1 MTNKEIAKEFQ
12 TLAKVMEYQGEN
24 TFKIRSYDK
33 AYNTLRKLDEDLT
46 NKSEKDLQEIEGI
59 GKAISLKIREVIDT
73 GKLPLLERYKTELPD
88 VVLQLLGVRGLGVK
102 KVKQLV
108 TELKIESV
116 GELLYAAQENRVAE
130 LKGFSQKTQETLKS
144 QLEFHQRSLGK
155 ARYAELRPL
164 VSALIEKLETTGATV
179 STTGTFRRQIPT
191 IEFLELVATNEA
203 KHMLADLGFNDVTGT
218 GSQFSGQFE
227 DFNVRIHLCSE
238 KDFGATLLKTTGS
251 AEFLEKH
258 RSLIT
263 AEGATEE
270 DLFAN
275 AGIDFVLPAQREL
288 SNKLYTPRSEILLP
302 THIRGVVHAHSTYSD
317 GATSVEVLA
326 KACKKAGYEYLTMT
340 DHSKVATYA
349 NGVSV
354 ERLREQCL
362 EIEELNKKLKDFHI
376 FKGTECDIMRDGSL
390 DYDNATLDML
400 DIVIASVHSVLRMS
414 KADATERLLT
424 AIANPYTMMLG
435 HPTGRILLSREGYPL
450 DMEVILDA
458 CAKHKVAIEVNASPY
473 RLDLDWTF
481 VRAAVDRGI
490 LISINPDAHS
500 LGDIANIEFGV
511 LAAQKA
517 GLRQSEC
524 LNACDTAGFMAWVDT
539 QKAKRQTA

>member
-33 AYNTLRKLDEDLT
+33 AYNTLRKLDEDLSSKT
-46 NKSEKDLQEIEGI
+46 VDQLQEIEGI

-73 GKLPLLERYKTELPD
+73 GKLPLLERYKADLPE
-88 VVLQLLGVRGLGVK
+88 VVLNLMSVRGLGVK

-108 TELKIESV
+108 TELEIQSV

-130 LKGFSQKTQETLKS
+130 LKGFSQKSQATLKN
-144 QLEFHQRSLGK
+144 QLEFYQRSLGQG
-155 ARYAELRPL
+155 RYADLRPL
-164 VSALIEKLETTGATV
+164 VDSILDQLKETGATV
-179 STTGTFRRQIPT
+179 SETGAFRRQMPT
-191 IEFLELVATNEA
+191 IKELSFVATSEATSKLNELEFKA
-203 KHMLADLGFNDVTGT
+203 VAGKQNQLHGKVDEFDVLVHICK
-218 GSQFSGQFE
+218 QQ
-227 DFNVRIHLCSE
+227 DF
-238 KDFGATLLKTTGS
+238 ATTLLNTTGS
-251 AEFLEKH
+251 AEFLANH
-258 RSLIT
+258 TSLT
-263 AEGATEE
+263 TTTGATEE
-270 DLFAN
+270 EVFAN
-275 AGIDFVLPAQREL
+275 AEIDFILPAQREGT
-288 SNKLYTPRSEILLP
+288 NTIFTPQSELLLP
-302 THIRGVVHAHSTYSD
+302 SQIRGVVHAHSTYSD

-362 EIEELNKKLKDFHI
+362 EIEALNQKLKDFHI

-414 KADATERLLT
+414 KEDATERLLT

-450 DMEVILDA
+450 NMELILDA
-458 CAKHKVAIEVNASPY
+458 CEKHNVAIEVNASPY

-481 VRAAVDRGI
+481 VQAAVDRGI

-517 GLRQSEC
+517 GLRQNEC
-524 LNACDTAGFMAWVDT
+524 LNTRDTAGFEAWINE
-539 QKAKRQTA
+539 QKAKRHAA

>member
-33 AYNTLRKLDEDLT
+33 AYNTLRKLDEDLSAK
-46 NKSEKDLQEIEGI
+46 NADELQEIEGI
-59 GKAISLKIREVIDT
+59 GKAISLKIRELVET
-73 GKLPLLERYKTELPD
+73 GKLPLLERYKAELPG
-88 VVLQLLGVRGLGVK
+88 VVLDLMGVRGLGVK

-108 TELKIESV
+108 TELNIESV

-130 LKGFSQKTQETLKS
+130 LKGFSQKSQETLKN
-144 QLEFHQRSLGK
+144 QLEFYQRSQGK
-155 ARYAELRPL
+155 ARYADLQPL
-164 VSALIEKLETTGATV
+164 VNTLLEKLEKTGATV
-179 STTGTFRRQIPT
+179 SATGAFRRQMPT
-191 IEFLELVATNEA
+191 IELLELVATDKAKEVIEA
-203 KHMLADLGFNDVTGT
+203 L
-218 GSQFSGQFE
+218 
-227 DFNVRIHLCSE
+227 DFNEVDGTPGRFTGEYEAFEVTVHVCSE
-238 KDFGATLLKTTGS
+238 NDFVTTLLKTTGS
-251 AEFLEKH
+251 TDFLEQNP
-258 RSLIT
+258 SLLSST
-263 AEGATEE
+263 GETED

-275 AGIDFVLPAQREL
+275 AGMDFVLPAQREVNNTQFTSAPEL
-288 SNKLYTPRSEILLP
+288 LLP
-302 THIRGVVHAHSTYSD
+302 SHICGVVHAHSTYSD

-326 KACKKAGYEYLTMT
+326 KACKKAGYQYLTMT
-340 DHSKVATYA
+340 DHSNVATYA
-349 NGVSV
+349 NGLSV

-362 EIEELNKKLKDFHI
+362 EVEALNEKLKDFHI
-376 FKGTECDIMRDGSL
+376 FKGTECDIIRNGQL
-390 DYDNATLDML
+390 DYDNATLDQL

-450 DMEVILDA
+450 DMERILDA
-458 CAKHKVAIEVNASPY
+458 CAEHNVAIEINASPY

-500 LGDIANIEFGV
+500 LGDIANIEYGV

-517 GLRQSEC
+517 GLRRSEC
-524 LNACDTAGFMAWVDT
+524 LNARDTAGFSAWIEQ
-539 QKAKRQTA
+539 QKAKRYA

>member
-24 TFKIRSYDK
+24 PFKIRSYDK
-33 AYNTLRKLDEDLT
+33 AYNTLRKLDEDL
-46 NKSEKDLQEIEGI
+46 SEKTVSELQEIEGI
-59 GKAISLKIREVIDT
+59 GKAISLKIRELIET
-73 GKLPLLERYKTELPD
+73 GELPLLERYKAELPE
-88 VVLQLLGVRGLGVK
+88 VVLDLMSVRGLGVK
-102 KVKQLV
+102 KVKLLV
-108 TELKIESV
+108 TELEVDSV

-130 LKGFSQKTQETLKS
+130 LKGFSQKSQETLKN
-144 QLEFHQRSLGK
+144 QLEFYQRSLGQG
-155 ARYAELRPL
+155 RYAELRPL
-164 VSALIEKLETTGATV
+164 VISILEKLKESGASVSVTGAY
-179 STTGTFRRQIPT
+179 RRQVPT
-191 IEFLELVATNEA
+191 IELLEFVATTKALTTLQELDF
-203 KHMLADLGFNDVTGT
+203 KTVTGNEN
-218 GSQFSGQFE
+218 QLSGEVEEF
-227 DFNVRIHLCSE
+227 DVLVHLCE
-238 KDFGATLLKTTGS
+238 QNDFANTLLKTTGS
-251 AEFLEKH
+251 SGFLAKH
-258 RSLIT
+258 SRLIT
-263 AEGATEE
+263 SAAATEE
-270 DLFAN
+270 DIFVK
-275 AGIDFVLPAQREL
+275 AGIEFVLPAQREEIN
-288 SNKLYTPRSEILLP
+288 SIFTPRSELLLP
-302 THIRGVVHAHSTYSD
+302 THICGVVHAHSTYSD
-317 GATSVEVLA
+317 GATSIEVLA

-362 EIEELNKKLKDFHI
+362 EIETLNGKLKDFHI

-390 DYDNATLDML
+390 DYDNTTLDML

-414 KADATERLLT
+414 KEDATERLLT

-450 DMEVILDA
+450 DMDLILDA

-473 RLDLDWTF
+473 RLDLDWKF
-481 VRAAVDRGI
+481 VRKAVDRGI

-517 GLRQSEC
+517 GLRQNEC
-524 LNACDTAGFMAWVDT
+524 LNSRDTAGFTAWINE
-539 QKAKRQTA
+539 QKAKRLA